1 MGYLQLILK
10 VICLLLNASAW
21 PDADGVV
28 KRHISLEPNNK
39 KGTSMQEQEAIISWK
54 VAGVALGLLL
64 ILATY
69 LVKPLGVSTQF
80 VVTDAIVAHAVAPEV
95 AEGNRY
101 LARYGEKSDW
111 GVGYGWMLVFGMF
124 CGGFVCARLLRNRQP
139 SADKGSMPS
148 MWRAAFGESRRKRY
162 VAAFA
167 GGVLL
172 LFGARLAGGCTS
184 GHMISGIS
192 QLALSSFVFGVCTF
206 GAAIIAAHVLYRGR
220 A

>member
-1 MGYLQLILK
+1 M
-10 VICLLLNASAW
+10 
-21 PDADGVV
+21 
-28 KRHISLEPNNK
+28 
-39 KGTSMQEQEAIISWK
+39 SMQEQEAIISWK

-139 SADKGSMPS
+139 SADQGSMPS

-192 QLALSSFVFGVCTF
+192 QLAVSSFVFGVCTF